1 MTPAPADGDVESS
14 EAFLSD
20 LERIDASARGG
31 DRHPARL
38 REANCSVEP
47 VLAVAQHKG
56 DPIFATRLLI
66 RGGGED
72 DVASESWDR
81 ILRRVQPCSPCTGTE
96 ESNHTDLDGERPLHI
111 NGATPPDVAV
121 LDDAFKW
128 VHRPAVLVGGDNV
141 KVCKEEEGTVL
152 FVTRIKFR
160 IRRRG
165 APSQPDTDIASIR
178 EWLVELRL
186 QAFAL
191 QQLNEHL
198 RRARLV
204 SRWIHTLGADQLH
217 QVIRSLSANLLH

>member
-1 MTPAPADGDVESS
+1 M
-14 EAFLSD
+14 LS
-20 LERIDASARGG
+20 I
-31 DRHPARL
+31 
-38 REANCSVEP
+38 
-47 VLAVAQHKG
+47 AQHKG

-96 ESNHTDLDGERPLHI
+96 ESNHANLDGERPLHI
-111 NGATPPDVAV
+111 NGATTPDVAV

-152 FVTRIKFR
+152 LVARVELR
-160 IRRRG
+160 VRRRG
-165 APSQPDTDIASIR
+165 APSQSNADIAAIR
-178 EWLVELRL
+178 EWLVKLRL

-191 QQLNEHL
+191 
-198 RRARLV
+198 
-204 SRWIHTLGADQLH
+204 
-217 QVIRSLSANLLH
+217 